1 MVLRCARQD
10 SGKCTVQA
18 ACVADLRSCVA
29 GRGAAASTASWRR
42 RGWRGVCQ
50 RHSGQPPATSQQ
62 RAWHAAAAALET
74 LPSPAGGVA
83 LCGMCL
89 IPQ

>member
-1 MVLRCARQD
+1 MVPRDVRDQIPE
-10 SGKCTVQA
+10 S

-50 RHSGQPPATSQQ
+50 RHSGQPAACMQQRQRSYEPGLPSHTPPAT
-62 RAWHAAAAALET
+62 RVT
-74 LPSPAGGVA
+74 P
-83 LCGMCL
+83 
-89 IPQ
+89 